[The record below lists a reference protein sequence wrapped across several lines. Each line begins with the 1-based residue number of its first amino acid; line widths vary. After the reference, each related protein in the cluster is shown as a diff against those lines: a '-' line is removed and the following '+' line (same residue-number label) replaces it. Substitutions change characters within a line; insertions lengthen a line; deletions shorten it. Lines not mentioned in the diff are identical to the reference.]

1 MEQPGGGHRHHR
13 GRGHHSRTPAPEA
26 VAAGPPAR
34 AGILAPEAP
43 LLTPPAPVPAGTPV
57 PGRAGC
63 REPVRRAVSDGS
75 VTGDGSAPAGGGP
88 PAGDSA
94 CEEQGSMSRLAQSLE
109 LLDFTE
115 GLSTALTVEEVA
127 QVAFRSIAGLGATFI
142 GMVLCED
149 DRDVGHAD
157 AGTEIPTPDRTGVRT
172 RVLAWPR
179 PPIVDRLWAGPDGF
193 GPAAAVEVMRT
204 GRARFDDTKD
214 TYLGDYPDR
223 TEVFATLGISATA
236 SMPITVD
243 GRTLG
248 VLLLSW
254 PDPRRFEGPCRS
266 FLLAI
271 AAAYGHAVER
281 ARRYERQMCV
291 VETLQRA
298 ILPPQLP
305 RVDGVQLAARYL
317 PAGRDVGIG
326 GDWYDATVLPD
337 GTLALA
343 IGDVGGH
350 GLRATALMAELS
362 HSARAYALH
371 GLSPA
376 AITTQLSANL
386 ARSGSEILATAV
398 IAHLDPATARFTWS
412 CAGHPPPLHLAGS
425 DGGPRYLSD
434 VHGPMLGVL
443 SDHPY
448 GQSSLT
454 LTGPGLLLYTDGLVE
469 QRGVSISARLAAL
482 AAASAAR
489 LPGTTARLPGTT
501 IARPAGTAA
510 RLPGTAAHANA
521 AATHRDG
528 NGPNGNGHGPSHQGN
543 GSRGDGHRHRHG
555 DGNDG
560 DGSGASGAGALD
572 LSALLAAAPVAPPAL
587 EGLTSELAGA
597 LELERTPSSPRST
610 LDGLCDVL
618 LTEIAGPAEREDDI
632 CILGIALTG
641 RSADTR

>member
-1 MEQPGGGHRHHR
+1 MEQPGGSHRHHR
-13 GRGHHSRTPAPEA
+13 GRSHHSRTPAPGA

-34 AGILAPEAP
+34 AGVLAPEAP
-43 LLTPPAPVPAGTPV
+43 LLSPPAPAPAGTPV
-57 PGRAGC
+57 PGRAGR

-75 VTGDGSAPAGGGP
+75 VPADGAMPTDGSARTDRGAPAGG
-88 PAGDSA
+88 SA
-94 CEEQGSMSRLAQSLE
+94 CEEDGSMSRLAQSLE

-127 QVAFRSIAGLGATFI
+127 QVAFRSIAGLGVTFV
-142 GMVLCED
+142 GMVLFD
-149 DRDVGHAD
+149 DDGDVGGD
-157 AGTEIPTPDRTGVRT
+157 LGGTEADIPPPDRTGVRT

-179 PPIVDRLWAGPDGF
+179 PPIVDRLWAGPGGY

-223 TEVFATLGISATA
+223 TEVFAALGIDATA
-236 SMPITVD
+236 SLPITVD

-254 PDPRRFEGPCRS
+254 PDHRTFEGPCRS

-271 AAAYGHAVER
+271 AAAYGRAVER
-281 ARRYERQMCV
+281 ARRYERQMCM

-371 GLSPA
+371 GLSPEA
-376 AITTQLSANL
+376 TTTQLSANL

-398 IAHLDPATARFTWS
+398 IAHLDPVTARFTWS

-425 DGGPRYLSD
+425 DGGPRYLSE

-443 SDHPY
+443 SDHHY

-469 QRGVSISARLAAL
+469 QRGVSISVRLAAL

-489 LPGTTARLPGTT
+489 LPGTTA
-501 IARPAGTAA
+501 
-510 RLPGTAAHANA
+510 
-521 AATHRDG
+521 
-528 NGPNGNGHGPSHQGN
+528 
-543 GSRGDGHRHRHG
+543 
-555 DGNDG
+555 
-560 DGSGASGAGALD
+560 
-572 LSALLAAAPVAPPAL
+572 LLAAAPVTPPAL
-587 EGLTSELAGA
+587 AGLTSELVGA
-597 LELERTPSSPRST
+597 LELESAPSPPRST
-610 LDGLCDVL
+610 LDGLCDAL
-618 LTEIAGPAEREDDI
+618 LAEIAGPAEREDDI

-641 RSADTR
+641 RDVR

>member
-1 MEQPGGGHRHHR
+1 
-13 GRGHHSRTPAPEA
+13 
-26 VAAGPPAR
+26 
-34 AGILAPEAP
+34 
-43 LLTPPAPVPAGTPV
+43 
-57 PGRAGC
+57 
-63 REPVRRAVSDGS
+63 
-75 VTGDGSAPAGGGP
+75 
-88 PAGDSA
+88 
-94 CEEQGSMSRLAQSLE
+94 MSRLAQSLE

-127 QVAFRSIAGLGATFI
+127 QVAFRSIARLGAAFV
-142 GMVLCED
+142 GMVLFED
-149 DRDVGHAD
+149 DWDVGDAD
-157 AGTEIPTPDRTGVRT
+157 TVAPAPASAPDRTGVRT

-179 PPIVDRLWAGPDGF
+179 PAIVDRLWAGPDGY

-223 TEVFATLGISATA
+223 AEVFATLGIDATA

-254 PDPRRFEGPCRS
+254 PDPRKFEGPCRS

-271 AAAYGHAVER
+271 AAAYGRAVER
-281 ARRYERQMCV
+281 ARRYERQMCM

-443 SDHPY
+443 SDHHY

-469 QRGVSISARLAAL
+469 QRGVSISTRLAAL

-489 LPGTTARLPGTT
+489 LS
-501 IARPAGTAA
+501 GTAA
-510 RLPGTAAHANA
+510 RLPGTAALTNGA
-521 AATHRDG
+521 AAHLNG
-528 NGPNGNGHGPSHQGN
+528 NGPGA
-543 GSRGDGHRHRHG
+543 
-555 DGNDG
+555 
-560 DGSGASGAGALD
+560 DGSGASDADALD
-572 LSALLAAAPVAPPAL
+572 LPSLLATASVAPPGMPLA
-587 EGLTSELAGA
+587 GLASELVGV
-597 LELERTPSSPRST
+597 LTGTPTSPRST

-618 LTEIAGPAEREDDI
+618 LAEIAGPAEREDDI

-641 RSADTR
+641 RDVR